1 MAHARKPAGARVPP
15 ATPPR
20 PELRF
25 RVWSPSVLLA
35 GLAAVIVVLTALR
48 RGRFDL
54 EVALELAIC
63 AAGAAST
70 IAPLTGGVVALAIL
84 GVLGLDPSSSVG
96 LGANAALI
104 PIVSAR
110 LAGRPRLRWGLAAGA
125 YLLLLLLTVRT
136 LDPGESLFDY
146 GLYWLIWVVAAL
158 LAGEAYQAAMELADR
173 RWAER
178 LEAQRHSIA
187 RDLHDTVARSLSSIV
202 MRAEQ
207 ARLRGSTDDGD
218 LQFIVH
224 TADCSIS
231 DLRLMLTMLR
241 SGSDPDASEPWLIG
255 PIDSVLD
262 ACSEE
267 LRRNAFTAAIDL
279 QGDIA
284 RLSDSAS
291 RALAKVAHEATSNVV
306 RHGEPGSSCVI
317 LLHVGDAEAELLVTN
332 VPRSTR
338 SEPEPGRLGI
348 IGMQERIR
356 ALDGHFTAGHSG
368 DRWVVHA
375 TLPLADPDV
384 DQP

>member
-1 MAHARKPAGARVPP
+1 M
-15 ATPPR
+15 R
-20 PELRF
+20 PELWF

-35 GLAAVIVVLTALR
+35 GLAAIMVALTALR
-48 RGRFDL
+48 RGRIDL
-54 EVALELAIC
+54 EVVLELAIC
-63 AAGAAST
+63 AAGAASM
-70 IAPLTGGVVALAIL
+70 IAPLTGGIVALTVL
-84 GVLGLDPSSSVG
+84 GFLGLDPSSSVG

-110 LAGRPRLRWGLAAGA
+110 LAGRPRLRWGLAVSA

-136 LDPGESLFDY
+136 LDPEESLVDY
-146 GLYWLIWVVAAL
+146 GLYWLMWVVAAL
-158 LAGEAYQAAMELADR
+158 LAGEAYHAALELADR
-173 RWAER
+173 RWTER
-178 LEAQRHSIA
+178 LEAQRFSIA

-202 MRAEQ
+202 MRTER
-207 ARLRGSTDDGD
+207 ARLQGSTGEDD

-224 TADCSIS
+224 TASRSIS

-262 ACSEE
+262 ACGEE
-267 LRRNAFTAAIDL
+267 LRRNRFTAAIDL
-279 QGDIA
+279 RGDIA
-284 RLSDSAS
+284 RLSEAAS

-332 VPRSTR
+332 VPRSVR
-338 SEPEPGRLGI
+338 SKQEPGRLGI

-356 ALDGHFTAGHSG
+356 TLDGHFTAGDSG
-368 DRWVVHA
+368 GRWVVHA
-375 TLPLADPDV
+375 TLPISEPDAD
-384 DQP
+384 QA